1 MLDVYILGATGL
13 VGQRFVQLL
22 SGHPWM
28 RIAGVAAS
36 QRSAGKKYRDS
47 VRWILESPIPDEVAD
62 LDVDPVDPSAVP
74 ENVSIVFSALPSQVA
89 AQVEPELAK
98 RGFVV
103 VSNASNMRM
112 DGDVPL
118 VVPEVNPHS
127 LDLVKAQR
135 ESRGWDGFIVKK
147 PNCSTT
153 ILALPLKPIMDRYGV
168 SRVTAVTL
176 QAVTGAGFS
185 GVPSVAI
192 IDNVV
197 PHIAG
202 EEEKIEGELPKI
214 LGHVDVR
221 ATTTRV
227 PVLDGHMEVVYVET
241 VHEVDVEEVGKV
253 LSSFRGVP
261 QELGLPTAP
270 RDPIVV
276 RWEVDRPQPRLDRW
290 EGRGM
295 SVVVGR
301 IRRYGDRAMRFLVL
315 GHNTVRGAAGNS
327 ILTAELLARWGLV
340 T

>member
-1 MLDVYILGATGL
+1 MRRVYILGATGL

-28 RIAGVAAS
+28 RIVGMAAS
-36 QRSAGKKYRDS
+36 PRSAGRKYREA
-47 VRWILESPIPDEVAD
+47 VRWVLETPIPDDVAD
-62 LDVDPVDPSAVP
+62 ITVDPVDPSAVP
-74 ENVSIVFSALPSQVA
+74 EDVSIVFSALPSHVA
-89 AQVEPELAK
+89 AQVEPELAR

-112 DGDVPL
+112 DSDVPL

-135 ESRGWDGFIVKK
+135 EARGWNGFIVKK

-168 SRVTAVTL
+168 ARVTAVTM

-192 IDNVV
+192 IDNIV

-214 LGHVDVR
+214 LGPLDVR

-241 VHEVDVEEVGKV
+241 VRDVDVDEVGKAM
-253 LSSFRGVP
+253 SSFRGPP
-261 QELGLPTAP
+261 QELELPTAP
-270 RDPIVV
+270 RNPIVV
-276 RWEVDRPQPRLDRW
+276 RPEVDRPQPRLDRW

-295 SVVVGR
+295 SVVVGKVK
-301 IRRYGDRAMRFLVL
+301 RYGDRALRFVVL

-327 ILTAELLARWGLV
+327 VLTAELLIKWGLAV
-340 T
+340 